1 MAEGDRTQ
9 KRFREKLVGL
19 LERYTIHFYVI
30 TTTLYFLMI
39 PAALWVFPS
48 TTLMLTILVLVSG
61 FISSLGALASVLID
75 LHQNDEI
82 DRVQDDVGDLND
94 DGIINDSNE
103 GR

>member
-9 KRFREKLVGL
+9 KRFRARLVGL

-30 TTTLYFLMI
+30 TTVLYALMI

-48 TTLMLTILVLVSG
+48 TTLLLTVLVLVSG
-61 FISSLGALASVLID
+61 FIASVGSLASVLVD

-82 DRVQDDVGDLND
+82 DQAQEDIQDLS
-94 DGIINDSNE
+94 NDSSK

>member
-19 LERYTIHFYVI
+19 LERYTIHFYVL
-30 TTTLYFLMI
+30 TTVLYFCMI
-39 PAALWVFPS
+39 PASIWVFPS

-61 FISSLGALASVLID
+61 FISSVGALASVLVD

-82 DRVQDDVGDLND
+82 DAAQDDIKDLQD
-94 DGIINDSNE
+94 TP
-103 GR
+103 